1 MQKLIGISDYRIWG
15 PFFEKYFSENWRKFL
30 ILLIKNDNCIKL
42 THVFNVLEHR
52 HESSQPWPLYSRYTL
67 LKKLIFLL
75 SFLAQVVHDSEN
87 GNPCHEGLEATA
99 PIGSFTCNPNNSICI
114 EKWEGPNS
122 GITSFDNIGLAMLTV
137 FQVSFIFTMS
147 SGSSGNSIGD
157 LDEDQILKK

>member
-1 MQKLIGISDYRIWG
+1 MAGRFGRIQG
-15 PFFEKYFSENWRKFL
+15 CPLGLSRKSQRDFFAYSIVLFSF
-30 ILLIKNDNCIKL
+30 
-42 THVFNVLEHR
+42 
-52 HESSQPWPLYSRYTL
+52 
-67 LKKLIFLL
+67 
-75 SFLAQVVHDSEN
+75 FLAQVVHDSEL

-147 SGSSGNSIGD
+147 VLGPQGIALGTLGRTKSYPSGNW
-157 LDEDQILKK
+157 E

>member
-1 MQKLIGISDYRIWG
+1 MGYCGYS
-15 PFFEKYFSENWRKFL
+15 
-30 ILLIKNDNCIKL
+30 
-42 THVFNVLEHR
+42 
-52 HESSQPWPLYSRYTL
+52 YSRYTL

-75 SFLAQVVHDSEN
+75 SLLAQVVHDSEN

-137 FQVSFIFTMS
+137 FQVSFIFTVS
-147 SGSSGNSIGD
+147 TGSSGNSIGD
-157 LDEDQILKK
+157 LDEDQILFFLGYEVLGFLR

>member
-1 MQKLIGISDYRIWG
+1 M
-15 PFFEKYFSENWRKFL
+15 
-30 ILLIKNDNCIKL
+30 
-42 THVFNVLEHR
+42 
-52 HESSQPWPLYSRYTL
+52 
-67 LKKLIFLL
+67 
-75 SFLAQVVHDSEN
+75 VHDSEN

-147 SGSSGNSIGD
+147 PLGPQGIVLGTLGTLWRTKSYSLGSW
-157 LDEDQILKK
+157 E

>member
-1 MQKLIGISDYRIWG
+1 MKFVSQRL
-15 PFFEKYFSENWRKFL
+15 FFAYPN
-30 ILLIKNDNCIKL
+30 
-42 THVFNVLEHR
+42 
-52 HESSQPWPLYSRYTL
+52 
-67 LKKLIFLL
+67 LKIHPVKEADFH
-75 SFLAQVVHDSEN
+75 SFFLAQVVHDSEL

-147 SGSSGNSIGD
+147 LLGP
-157 LDEDQILKK
+157 Q